1 MKRTLITI
9 CLALLSTGCT
19 LGPDFKRPSIQTPEM
34 WKGQQTTELIQ
45 SIPEN
50 WWTIFG
56 DEELNDLQS
65 RAIGANQ
72 NLLEAVARVDEN
84 RANLRLAKAD
94 SYPSVNF
101 NSSVERSRN
110 SVHGSQGNIAAG
122 GLVPLEQDRFRT
134 SLDAGY
140 ERDLWGRVKRSIE
153 SAQAQADAVEA
164 SRDTIML
171 NLTADV
177 AENYFR
183 LRSMDLENEI
193 LQRTQSMRQNA
204 FAVNQARLDHG
215 LALPADV
222 SRAENE
228 LASVQ
233 ADLSDA
239 RRQRGLYENTLALLL
254 GEAASAFVIE
264 PKSSALMPP
273 PRIPA
278 GLPSELLLRRPDV
291 YEAERTAASRCAEIG
306 VAKAAFLPSIKLT
319 SVVGLESI
327 ELRDLFAWESRLWS
341 FGPSVSLPIFSGG
354 RNRANLKAAEARYE
368 QAVAAY
374 RQSVLAAFR
383 DVEDALVNI
392 REYSVQEIALL
403 RAKDAAK
410 RTSDYFSQR
419 LQGGMIGYLDVVDA
433 ERTLLQAER
442 AVTQNKGLR
451 NIATVQF
458 IKALG
463 GGWEDRHQ
471 RSQSSDSHVSDK
483 P

>member
-9 CLALLSTGCT
+9 CLALLITGCT
-19 LGPDFKRPSIQTPEM
+19 VGPEFKRPSMETPET
-34 WKGQQTTELIQ
+34 WKGQYTNTLTQN
-45 SIPEN
+45 IPGD
-50 WWTIFG
+50 WWIIF
-56 DEELNDLQS
+56 DDDTLSDLQY
-65 RAIGANQ
+65 RAVVANQ
-72 NLLEAVARVDEN
+72 DFRMAIARVDEN

-94 SYPSVNF
+94 IYPSLNF
-101 NSSVERSRN
+101 SYSLERSRD
-110 SVHGSQGNIAAG
+110 SAHGPQSYIAES

-153 SAQAQADAVEA
+153 SAQAQVDAIEA
-164 SRDTIML
+164 ARDTIML

-177 AENYFR
+177 AENYFK
-183 LRSMDLENEI
+183 LRSIDSEIEI
-193 LQRTQSMRQNA
+193 LQRTLSMRQEA
-204 FAVNQARLDHG
+204 LAVNQARLEHG
-215 LALPADV
+215 LAHTADV

-239 RRQRGLYENTLALLL
+239 RRRRGLYENALALLL

-264 PKSSALMPP
+264 LRSAALMPP
-273 PRIPA
+273 PRLPA

-306 VAKAAFLPSIKLT
+306 VAKAAFLPSFKMT
-319 SVVGLESI
+319 GAVGLESI

-354 RNRANLKAAEARYE
+354 RNRANLAAAESRYE

-392 REYSVQEIALL
+392 REYGVQGIALL
-403 RAKDAAK
+403 RAKGAAK

-433 ERTLLQAER
+433 ERTLLQTER
-442 AVTQNKGLR
+442 SVAQNLGSR
-451 NIATVQF
+451 NIATVQL

-463 GGWEDRHQ
+463 GGWEDRHV
-471 RSQSSDSHVSDK
+471 RSQSFDPHFSD
-483 P
+483 